1 MTIITTQ
8 KQKFINYIMQGG
20 KKHLARNLLDE
31 AFVLIKERGNKDPEA
46 IMEKAFE
53 NVMPR
58 VEVRPKRIGGAIF
71 QVPGDVLPKR
81 QFFLASK
88 WIKESAQS
96 KKGTPFAEALATE
109 FIEASQETGNAFKKK
124 LDVYKNADANKV
136 NARFARTANSNQNN

>member
-1 MTIITTQ
+1 
-8 KQKFINYIMQGG
+8 
-20 KKHLARNLLDE
+20 
-31 AFVLIKERGNKDPEA
+31 
-46 IMEKAFE
+46 MEKAFE

-71 QVPGDVLPKR
+71 QVPGDVMPKR

-124 LDVYKNADANKV
+124 LDVYKNAEANKV

>member
-1 MTIITTQ
+1 MITQ

-20 KKHLARNLLDE
+20 KKHLARNLLED
-31 AFVLIKERGNKDPEA
+31 ALDIVRERGNKDPEA
-46 IMEKAFE
+46 VMDKAFE
-53 NVMPR
+53 NIMPR

-96 KKGTPFAEALATE
+96 RKGTPFAQALATE
-109 FIEASQETGNAFKKK
+109 LIEASQETGNAFKKK
-124 LDVYKNADANKV
+124 LDVYKNAEANKV

>member
-1 MTIITTQ
+1 MITQ

-20 KKHLARNLLDE
+20 KKHLARNLLED
-31 AFVLIKERGNKDPEA
+31 ALQIVRERGNKDPEA
-46 IMEKAFE
+46 IMDKAFE
-53 NVMPR
+53 NIMPR

-88 WIKESAQS
+88 WIKESAQAR
-96 KKGTPFAEALATE
+96 KGTPFAQALATE
-109 FIEASQETGNAFKKK
+109 LIEASQETGNAFKKK
-124 LDVYKNADANKV
+124 LDVYKNAEANKV

>member
-1 MTIITTQ
+1 MILTQ

-31 AFVLIKERGNKDPEA
+31 SLKIIKERGNKDPDA
-46 IMEKAFE
+46 VMEKAFE

-109 FIEASQETGNAFKKK
+109 LIEASQETGTAFKKK

-136 NARFARTANSNQNN
+136 NARFSRPTNNNQSN

>member
-1 MTIITTQ
+1 MILSQ
-8 KQKFINYIMQGG
+8 KQKFTNYIMQGG
-20 KKHLARNLLDE
+20 KKHLARTLLDE
-31 AFVLIKERGNKDPEA
+31 AFAIIKERGNKDPDA
-46 IMEKAFE
+46 LMEKAFE

-96 KKGTPFAEALATE
+96 RKGTPFAQALATE
-109 FIEASQETGNAFKKK
+109 LIEASQETGNAFKKK
-124 LDVYKNADANKV
+124 LDVYKNAEANKV
-136 NARFARTANSNQNN
+136 NARFARTANANNQSN

>member
-1 MTIITTQ
+1 MINLQ
-8 KQKFINYIMQGG
+8 KSKFINYIMQGG
-20 KKHLARNLLDE
+20 KKHTAQKLLADALLI
-31 AFVLIKERGNKDPEA
+31 VKEKGNKDPDA
-46 IMEKAFE
+46 LLAKAFE
-53 NVMPR
+53 NIMPR

-109 FIEASQETGNAFKKK
+109 LIEASQETGTAFKKK
-124 LDVYKNADANKV
+124 LDVYKNAEANKV
-136 NARFARTANSNQNN
+136 NARFSRPTNNNQSN

>member
-1 MTIITTQ
+1 MITQ

-20 KKHLARNLLDE
+20 KKHLARNLLED
-31 AFVLIKERGNKDPEA
+31 ALQIVRERGNKDPEA
-46 IMEKAFE
+46 IMDKAFE

-88 WIKESAQS
+88 WIKESAQAR
-96 KKGTPFAEALATE
+96 KGTPFAQALATE
-109 FIEASQETGNAFKKK
+109 LIEASQETGNAFKKK
-124 LDVYKNADANKV
+124 LDVYKNAEANKV
-136 NARFARTANSNQNN
+136 NARFARTNNSNQNN

>member
-20 KKHLARNLLDE
+20 KKHLARTLLDE
-31 AFVLIKERGNKDPEA
+31 AFTIIKDRGNKDPEA
-46 IMEKAFE
+46 LMEKAFE
-53 NVMPR
+53 NIMPR

-96 KKGTPFAEALATE
+96 KKGTPFSQALATE
-109 FIEASQETGNAFKKK
+109 LIEASQETGNAFKKK

>member
-1 MTIITTQ
+1 MTIITQ

-20 KKHLARNLLDE
+20 KKHLARKLLDE
-31 AFVLIKERGNKDPEA
+31 AFVIIRERGNKDPEA
-46 IMEKAFE
+46 LMEKAFE
-53 NVMPR
+53 NIMPR
-58 VEVRPKRIGGAIF
+58 IEVRPKRIGGAIF

-109 FIEASQETGNAFKKK
+109 LIEASQETGNAFKKK
-124 LDVYKNADANKV
+124 LDVYKNAEANKV
-136 NARFARTANSNQNN
+136 NARFARTNNNNQNN

>member
-1 MTIITTQ
+1 MILTQ

-20 KKHLARNLLDE
+20 KKHLARNLLDD
-31 AFVLIKERGNKDPEA
+31 AFAIIKERGNKDPEA

-96 KKGTPFAEALATE
+96 KKGTPFAQALATE

-124 LDVYKNADANKV
+124 LDVYKNAEANKV

>member
-1 MTIITTQ
+1 MITQ

-20 KKHLARNLLDE
+20 KKHLARNLLED
-31 AFVLIKERGNKDPEA
+31 ALQIVRERGNKDPEA
-46 IMEKAFE
+46 IMDKAFE

-88 WIKESAQS
+88 WIKESAQAR
-96 KKGTPFAEALATE
+96 KGTPFAQALATE
-109 FIEASQETGNAFKKK
+109 LIEASQETGNAFKKK
-124 LDVYKNADANKV
+124 LDVYKNAEANKV
-136 NARFARTANSNQNN
+136 NARFARTNNANQNN

>member
-1 MTIITTQ
+1 MILTQ
-8 KQKFINYIMQGG
+8 KQKFTNYIMQGG
-20 KKHLARNLLDE
+20 KKHLARTLLDE
-31 AFVLIKERGNKDPEA
+31 AFTIIKERGNKDPDA
-46 IMEKAFE
+46 LMEKAFE
-53 NVMPR
+53 NIMPR

-96 KKGTPFAEALATE
+96 KKGTPFAQALATE
-109 FIEASQETGNAFKKK
+109 LIEASQETGNAFKKK
-124 LDVYKNADANKV
+124 LDVYKNAEANKV

>member
-1 MTIITTQ
+1 MTLTQ
-8 KQKFINYIMQGG
+8 KQKFINYIMQQG
-20 KKHLARNLLDE
+20 KKHLARNLLED
-31 AFVLIKERGNKDPEA
+31 ALQIVKEKGHKDPETL
-46 IMEKAFE
+46 MEKAFE

-96 KKGTPFAEALATE
+96 KKGTPFAEALAVE
-109 FIEASQETGNAFKKK
+109 LIEASQETGNAFKKK
-124 LDVYKNADANKV
+124 LDVYKNAEANKV
-136 NARFARTANSNQNN
+136 NARFARTNNNNQNN

>member
-1 MTIITTQ
+1 MITTQ

-31 AFVLIKERGNKDPEA
+31 AFSIIKERGNKDPE
-46 IMEKAFE
+46 ILMEKAFE
-53 NVMPR
+53 NIMPR

-124 LDVYKNADANKV
+124 LDVYKNAEANKV
-136 NARFARTANSNQNN
+136 NARFSRAANNNQNN

>member
-1 MTIITTQ
+1 MVLNDLKNNIFLMTIITQ

-20 KKHLARNLLDE
+20 KKHLARNLLDD
-31 AFVLIKERGNKDPEA
+31 AFTIIKERGNKDPEA
-46 IMEKAFE
+46 IMDKAFE
-53 NVMPR
+53 NIMPR

-96 KKGTPFAEALATE
+96 
-109 FIEASQETGNAFKKK
+109 SQGYTICSGSCNRTHRSISGNWKCI
-124 LDVYKNADANKV
+124 
-136 NARFARTANSNQNN
+136 

>member
-1 MTIITTQ
+1 MTILTQ

-20 KKHLARNLLDE
+20 KKHLARKLLDE
-31 AFVLIKERGNKDPEA
+31 AFALIKARGNKDPEA
-46 IMEKAFE
+46 LMDKAFE

-58 VEVRPKRIGGAIF
+58 IEVRPKRIGGAIF

-96 KKGTPFAEALATE
+96 KKGIPFAEALATE
-109 FIEASQETGNAFKKK
+109 LIEASQETGNAFKKK
-124 LDVYKNADANKV
+124 LDVYKNAEANKV
-136 NARFARTANSNQNN
+136 NARFARTANNNQNN

>member
-20 KKHLARNLLDE
+20 KKHLARNLLDD
-31 AFVLIKERGNKDPEA
+31 AFALIKERGNKDPEA

-96 KKGTPFAEALATE
+96 KKGTPFAQALATE

-124 LDVYKNADANKV
+124 LDVYKNAEANKV

>member
-1 MTIITTQ
+1 MILTQ

-20 KKHLARNLLDE
+20 KKHLARNLLDD
-31 AFVLIKERGNKDPEA
+31 AFAIIKERGNKDPEA

-88 WIKESAQS
+88 WIKESAQG
-96 KKGTPFAEALATE
+96 KKGTPFAQALATE

-124 LDVYKNADANKV
+124 LDVYKNAEANKV

>member
-1 MTIITTQ
+1 MINLQ
-8 KQKFINYIMQGG
+8 KSKFINYIMQGG
-20 KKHLARNLLDE
+20 KKHTAQKLLADALLI
-31 AFVLIKERGNKDPEA
+31 VKEKGNKDPDA
-46 IMEKAFE
+46 LLAKAFE
-53 NVMPR
+53 NIMPR

-109 FIEASQETGNAFKKK
+109 LIEASQETGTAFKKK
-124 LDVYKNADANKV
+124 LDVYKNAEANKV

>member
-1 MTIITTQ
+1 MIITQ
-8 KQKFINYIMQGG
+8 KQKFVNYIMQGG
-20 KKHLARNLLDE
+20 KKHLARNLLDD
-31 AFVLIKERGNKDPEA
+31 AFALIKERGNKDPEA

-88 WIKESAQS
+88 WIKESAQG
-96 KKGTPFAEALATE
+96 KKGTPFAQALATE
-109 FIEASQETGNAFKKK
+109 FIEAAQETGNAFKKK
-124 LDVYKNADANKV
+124 LDVYKNAEANKV

>member
-1 MTIITTQ
+1 MILTQ
-8 KQKFINYIMQGG
+8 KQKFVNYIMQGG
-20 KKHLARNLLDE
+20 KKHLARNLIDASLKI
-31 AFVLIKERGNKDPEA
+31 IKEKGNKDPDA
-46 IMEKAFE
+46 VMEKAFE

-88 WIKESAQS
+88 WIKESAQG

-109 FIEASQETGNAFKKK
+109 IIEASQETGNAYKKK

>member
-1 MTIITTQ
+1 MITQ

-20 KKHLARNLLDE
+20 KKHLARNLLED
-31 AFVLIKERGNKDPEA
+31 ALDIVRERGNKDPDA
-46 IMEKAFE
+46 IMDKAFE
-53 NVMPR
+53 NIMPR

-71 QVPGDVLPKR
+71 QVPGDVMPKR

-96 KKGTPFAEALATE
+96 RKGTPFAQALATE
-109 FIEASQETGNAFKKK
+109 LIEASQETGNAFKKK
-124 LDVYKNADANKV
+124 LDVYKNAEANKV